1 MGTTIHFPQA
11 GTGLLTGEPGTEP
24 VLDTASVPAAEPA
37 ASSAAEK
44 KAPPVPRPLS
54 GWKPAVTAAL
64 WGIAAAGVW
73 LGCRG
78 EAEPAGF
85 LREGVLA
92 AALAL
97 FSGWCGLSPAGQPG
111 IAAAAL
117 FYALRLGGIAAGIL
131 GAEPWAELKVREAAL
146 ALAPYALSLSL
157 LLFEAA
163 DGIISTFRVARRL
176 SGGKGAGAGKFV
188 LRTLLRAAAAGGVWA
203 AACGIGSGAL
213 GLNG

>member
-1 MGTTIHFPQA
+1 M
-11 GTGLLTGEPGTEP
+11 TGAPTET
-24 VLDTASVPAAEPA
+24 VSDTASVPAAEPA
-37 ASSAAEK
+37 AEMK
-44 KAPPVPRPLS
+44 TPPVPRPLS

-131 GAEPWAELKVREAAL
+131 GAELGIGAGAELGAELGVREAAL

-213 GLNG
+213 GRM